1 VETDVAIVGAGL
13 AGLVAA
19 RELVR
24 GGRDVVVL
32 EARDR
37 VGGRTLNLDLGD
49 GGVCELGG
57 QWVGPTHHRLHAL
70 AADLGVGTFPTH
82 SVGDSVFRHRDEATR
97 HGNLIPPLNPVH
109 LADLGQSM
117 YRLDRLAERVD
128 IEAPW
133 ETPRAE
139 MLDSE
144 TLWSWLRRNVASP
157 TGLRAWGQIVRGI
170 WAVEPKDV
178 SLLHALFYIATSGGL
193 EFLTRVEGG
202 AQQDRFVGGSQLVA
216 LRIAEELGERVRLGS
231 PVRAIRHDD
240 HGARVYADGA
250 SITAADVVVA
260 VPPALRHR
268 ITYDPPLPGD
278 HDQLC
283 QRFPLG
289 AVTKIALIY
298 DEPWW
303 RRDGLSGITACIDGP
318 VTFTADNTPPTG
330 SPGALVAFLEGG
342 FARRL
347 GRVDGK
353 ERRDA
358 VLTHVAAMLG
368 PRAGEPV
375 AYHELAWADE
385 EWTRGCYGGALPPGV
400 WTEYG
405 RVLRTPVGCIRW
417 TGSET
422 SPMFSGYM
430 EGAVRSG
437 ERVAADLLAAA

>member
-1 VETDVAIVGAGL
+1 METDVAVVGAGL

-24 GGRDVVVL
+24 ADRDVVVL

-49 GGVCELGG
+49 GEVFELGG

-82 SVGDSVFRHRDEATR
+82 TAGDDVFHRGGEAAR
-97 HGNLIPPLNPVH
+97 HGGRLPPLNRLH

-117 YRLDRLAERVD
+117 LRLDRLAERVD
-128 IEAPW
+128 VEAPW
-133 ETPRAE
+133 DTPRAE
-139 MLDSE
+139 LLDSE

-157 TGLRAWGQIVRGI
+157 TALRAWRGLVQGL
-170 WAVEPKDV
+170 WAAEPKDL

-193 EFLTRVEGG
+193 DFLTGVEGG

-216 LRIAEELGERVRLGS
+216 LRLAEELGDRVRTGS
-231 PVRAIRHDD
+231 PVRAVRHDE
-240 HGARVYADGA
+240 HGARVYADGV
-250 SITAADVVVA
+250 SVTAQDVVVT

-289 AVTKIALIY
+289 AVTKIALVY

-303 RRDGLSGITACIDGP
+303 RHDGLSGITASLDGP
-318 VTFTADNTPPTG
+318 VTFTADNSPPGG

-347 GRVDGK
+347 GRVEAK
-353 ERRDA
+353 VRRDA
-358 VLTHVAAMLG
+358 VLTQLAGLLG

-385 EWTRGCYGGALPPGV
+385 EWTRGCYGGAMPPGA

-405 RVLRTPVGCIRW
+405 RVLRAPVGRIRW
-417 TGSET
+417 AGTESSGV
-422 SPMFSGYM
+422 FNGYM

-437 ERVAADLLAAA
+437 ERVAADLLEAA